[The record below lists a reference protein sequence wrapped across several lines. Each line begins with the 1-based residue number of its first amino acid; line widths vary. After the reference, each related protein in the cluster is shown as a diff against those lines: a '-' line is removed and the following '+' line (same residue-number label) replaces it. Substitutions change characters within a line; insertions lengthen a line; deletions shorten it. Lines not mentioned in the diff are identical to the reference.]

1 MKKVLF
7 SFTVILFA
15 ILFSAKAYSQSNCS
29 IHAGAAFPMGVF
41 GSDNYD
47 DEYSGGAA
55 VGFNLGGKY
64 VYTLNETGLGLFIG
78 GDFNYNGLKSNV
90 KDDLKS
96 AFSPGVDVSFYKYIN
111 IPVTAGL
118 NYTYKANS
126 QVSLFGELGVGADFL
141 KVTNMTAEAN
151 GQKVEM
157 VFDLSTQFA
166 YTLGGGLVLSDKYML
181 GLHYYGLGDHNVG
194 GTMKYNGDSEDLDK
208 NKIKVRMLNLT
219 LGIKL

>member
-7 SFTVILFA
+7 IITAMLFTFLLSIN
-15 ILFSAKAYSQSNCS
+15 AYSQSKCS
-29 IHAGAAFPMGVF
+29 IHAGAAFPMGEF
-41 GSDNYD
+41 GSDSQN
-47 DEYSGGAA
+47 DEYAGGAA
-55 VGFNLGGKY
+55 TGFNVGGKY
-64 VYTLNETGLGLFIG
+64 LYKLNENGLGVFVG
-78 GDFNYNGLKSNV
+78 GDFNYNGLKSSV
-90 KDDLKS
+90 KDDMKKV
-96 AFSPGVDVSFYKYIN
+96 FSPGVDVTFYKYIN
-111 IPVTAGL
+111 IPITAGL

-151 GQKVEM
+151 GQKIEM
-157 VFDLSTQFA
+157 VFDLSSQFA
-166 YTLGGGLVLSDKYML
+166 YTVGGGLQFNDKYLL

-194 GTMKYNGDSEDLDK
+194 GQVKYNGDSQDLDK

>member
-7 SFTVILFA
+7 SFTAMLFA
-15 ILFSAKAYSQSNCS
+15 ILFSVNAYSQSNFS
-29 IHAGAAFPMGVF
+29 IHAGAAFPMGEF
-41 GSDNYD
+41 GSDNLN
-47 DEYSGGAA
+47 DENAGGAA
-55 VGFNLGGKY
+55 VGFNLGVKY
-64 VYTLNETGLGLFIG
+64 VHQLNETGLGLLVG
-78 GDFNYNGLKSNV
+78 GDFNYNALKSGV
-90 KDDLKS
+90 KDDIKS
-96 AFSPGVDVSFYKYIN
+96 VFGQGVDVTFYKYMN
-111 IPVTAGL
+111 IPLTAGL
-118 NYTYKANS
+118 HYTYKANS

-166 YTLGGGLVLSDKYML
+166 YTVGGGLQLNDKYLL

-194 GTMKYNGDSEDLDK
+194 GQMKYNGDSEDLEK
-208 NKIKVRMLNLT
+208 NKIVVRMLNLT